1 MLTYIAKRLSSF
13 FIGKNFI
20 SEEDREIYDYCF
32 EVMITTVIKW
42 KRIANE
48 EQVSI
53 YRATSKNGTYEKVA
67 NVDMKS
73 DGARAYIDN
82 SVKTGVKYYYK
93 VRPRSNYGDGFKYG
107 EYSDIVSCTAS

>member
-1 MLTYIAKRLSSF
+1 
-13 FIGKNFI
+13 
-20 SEEDREIYDYCF
+20 
-32 EVMITTVIKW
+32 
-42 KRIANE
+42 
-48 EQVSI
+48 
-53 YRATSKNGTYEKVA
+53 
-67 NVDMKS
+67 MKS